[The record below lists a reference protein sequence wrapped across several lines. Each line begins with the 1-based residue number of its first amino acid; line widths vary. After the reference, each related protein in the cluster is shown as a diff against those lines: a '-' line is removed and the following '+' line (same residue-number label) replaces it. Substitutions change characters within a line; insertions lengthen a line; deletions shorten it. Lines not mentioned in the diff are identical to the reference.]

1 MINTGSATPRLD
13 LLGPILQE
21 GFDLDTYVAARILP
35 TILVQKKAGAIP
47 SFLFTNNQSLAI
59 KHAPKTA
66 YARVQSTLSQG
77 QFSCTEAGVEEFL
90 SPEDYEIMGKD
101 YAETAITRRLIHT
114 VLRARDVA
122 LSTATFS
129 AGGETT
135 FATNLVTAGIPWST
149 FATAVPLTNIL
160 DAKRNIMRS
169 TGLQANTMLIGYD
182 ALMNLYKCAQVQNAI
197 RAQFGYAGDT
207 KTATMT
213 EVSLKVLASVF
224 ALDEIVVGGGI
235 VNANQEGVA
244 ANNGFIWPSNYAL
257 VFRRSLDPGSLREV
271 GLGRTFVYDLA
282 LSLIGSLAIGSNDT
296 LRALTVESYRKEDIS
311 SDAFRAREYVD
322 MQYLYPQA
330 GALIKS
336 I

>member
-21 GFDLDTYVAARILP
+21 GFDLDAYVATSVLP

-66 YARVQSTLSQG
+66 YARVQSSLSQG
-77 QFSCTEAGVEEFL
+77 QYSCTEAGVEEFL
-90 SPEDYEIMGKD
+90 SPEDYEILGKD
-101 YAETAITRRLIHT
+101 YAEVAITRRLVHT
-114 VLRARDVA
+114 VLRARDAA
-122 LSTATFS
+122 LATATFS
-129 AGGETT
+129 AAGETT

-149 FATAVPLTNIL
+149 SATAVPLSNVL
-160 DAKRNIMRS
+160 DAKRNIMLR
-169 TGLQANTMLIGYD
+169 TGVPGNAMLIGYD
-182 ALMNLYKCAQVQNAI
+182 AYINLCKTAQVQNAI
-197 RAQFGYAGDT
+197 RAQFGYAGQT
-207 KTATMT
+207 STATQV
-213 EVSLKVLASVF
+213 EVELKVLASVMK
-224 ALDEIVVGGGI
+224 LDEIIIGGGV
-235 VNANQEGVA
+235 VNSAAEGAA
-244 ANNGFIWPSNYAL
+244 ANMGFIWPSNYAL
-257 VFRRSLDPGSLREV
+257 VFRKSKNPGDMREV

-282 LSLIGSLAIGSNDT
+282 LSTIGSLSIGSTDT
-296 LRALTVESYRKEDIS
+296 MRAMTIESYRKEDIS

-322 MQYLYPQA
+322 MQFLYTNA